1 MAQGMAGPSF
11 SQHDDNDID
20 QPHAHT
26 EQARNSSR
34 MSIDQ
39 SRNSSRTSREDR
51 TPCDV
56 CIVSSI
62 RVGERVWDSL
72 VTGLAGEG
80 GVVTECPR
88 GVLRGTV
95 AGTVD
100 KAVRVCLEIVC
111 VGRERE
117 RG

>member
-1 MAQGMAGPSF
+1 
-11 SQHDDNDID
+11 
-20 QPHAHT
+20 
-26 EQARNSSR
+26 
-34 MSIDQ
+34 MSTDQ
-39 SRNSSRTSREDR
+39 SRNSSRASKEDR

-72 VTGLAGEG
+72 VNALAGEG

-95 AGTVD
+95 AGTMD